1 MYMPI
6 LRNCYKDLQL
16 VNPGTVLT
24 CLKPEVYL
32 TSVANVVPLLLGI
45 EKEAIKS
52 LSQLYW
58 STTIMAFELPSLHSP
73 EAFLICLRAHLYS
86 PPSISLPT
94 SCGWFQSNCSQ
105 EYLVY
110 SHLHVA
116 NGGEPHIGTYRF
128 TSWSEGLVCS
138 FITLNKS

>member
-52 LSQLYW
+52 LSQLY
-58 STTIMAFELPSLHSP
+58 
-73 EAFLICLRAHLYS
+73 
-86 PPSISLPT
+86 
-94 SCGWFQSNCSQ
+94 
-105 EYLVY
+105 
-110 SHLHVA
+110 
-116 NGGEPHIGTYRF
+116 
-128 TSWSEGLVCS
+128 
-138 FITLNKS
+138 